1 MCHLLLKLMPS
12 LCILFVVAGVP
23 PSARA
28 APELAEETMK
38 VVTALMDSARAEG
51 LPAEILLQKALEG
64 STKGADDQRIREAVR
79 ALLGRLRLARI
90 VLGSASSEPELTA
103 AAGAI
108 YAGVDTSDIRK
119 LKELQSGR
127 VATERFGAQAFAAE
141 LVVLTD
147 LISRDVP
154 IDAASHVVIGLAEAN
169 VGYDEIFEFRNAVE
183 QDIRSGTIPVQS
195 AFRRAKRIVPSLPPL
210 REEPIQRRVIPH

>member
-1 MCHLLLKLMPS
+1 MRRLPLKLMPV
-12 LCILFVVAGVP
+12 LCILIVVVGASRP
-23 PSARA
+23 AKPAT
-28 APELAEETMK
+28 ELTGETMK
-38 VVTALMDSARAEG
+38 IVTAMMDSARTEG
-51 LPAEILLQKALEG
+51 LPADVLLQKALEG
-64 STKGADDQRIREAVR
+64 STKGASDQRIREAVR
-79 ALLGRLRLARI
+79 ALLNRLRIVRI
-90 VLGSASSEPELTA
+90 VFGSDASEPELTA
-103 AAGAI
+103 AAGAV

-127 VATERFGAQAFAAE
+127 EAADKSGGRTLAAE

-210 REEPIQRRVIPH
+210 GQEPVRRRATTR